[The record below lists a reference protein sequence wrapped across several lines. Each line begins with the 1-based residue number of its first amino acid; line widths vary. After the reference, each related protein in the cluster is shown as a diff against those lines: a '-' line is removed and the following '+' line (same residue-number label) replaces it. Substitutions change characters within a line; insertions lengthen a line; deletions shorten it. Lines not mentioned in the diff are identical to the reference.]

1 MTITIV
7 INEAHS
13 LMDNQKTLL
22 EETFPQ
28 GWETLMV
35 SKDGWNREEQMEAL
49 ASIGSSRKGTTNQRE
64 TVVFI
69 SPVPLM
75 IKAASADAACS
86 GGRQEDHG
94 GLLPPA
100 VNIHINKCLVMSN
113 DCREKKELP
122 GGKVISVTAQEGW
135 YLG

>member
-13 LMDNQKTLL
+13 LMVSQEKLL
-22 EETFPQ
+22 EETFSE

-35 SKDGWNREEQMEAL
+35 SKDGWNQKEQMEAL
-49 ASIGSSRKGTTNQRE
+49 ASIGSSRRGTCNQEE
-64 TVVFI
+64 TVIFV

-75 IKAASADAACS
+75 IKAAAADAACS
-86 GGRQEDHG
+86 HARQDDHG

-100 VNIHINKCLVMSN
+100 VNVNITKCLVMSN
-113 DCREKKELP
+113 DRREKKELP
-122 GGKVISVTAQEGW
+122 NGKVISVVSQEGW